1 MLSLRLFLLIEQVAE
16 EKKKEIASFT
26 TFAASAGFLRV
37 VRRPHRLSVHYRQL
51 HRRMGEVVEE
61 S

>member
-16 EKKKEIASFT
+16 KKKEIASFT
-26 TFAASAGFLRV
+26 IFAVSAGFLRV